1 MKPTLTTGLAA
12 MLLAGALVAPLHAA
26 DTMTDFQRFRS
37 YPFIDRAYR
46 EAGRQNW
53 GEVERLMRHLLGRV
67 PNNVEARQLLVE
79 ALAKQ
84 HRYAEAEVAAEPL
97 GNSQEGQDSREELRL
112 AWIEQ
117 DPPKAEQV
125 ERWLTQTDGDRRV
138 RLWQAYSLNLARTHG
153 ARSALD
159 WLNQIPIRGDG
170 TVLRL
175 ARANWSEQLRDWSTT
190 VDQLQPLADSGQLPA
205 QDWRRLSNAQV
216 QLLDE
221 PGLERLLQQ
230 APSAEAEREVRL
242 AMLDRAVAL
251 GRLDMARRW
260 LHSLPQQDQN
270 DPAQRARLWEL
281 ARQEND
287 SPLVRE
293 LGNQLDR
300 PCLETAEWL
309 SRHDPAAAREQLIDC
324 RAEDDPQT
332 WLVLAQRLGA
342 SDLMER
348 QTLPEPWDRVRRDSL
363 LALWQEQG
371 QTDLALAWLARQPQ
385 TPDVLRQRATL
396 IQARG
401 QDAAAE
407 RLWLDYYRRTG
418 DLKALDQASYL
429 SLKAGREAETRQ
441 MLEQA
446 FDRHR
451 GRLPA
456 PLLQR
461 LASLYAKSDSPV
473 DLARVEVLAAQVDPA
488 TRGQLLG
495 RLAEAGQCDVV
506 RRLVGEAQDAGSLR
520 ALGRCAMSQH
530 PGEAVVYYQA
540 ALDLGDRSS
549 RQPLAYAL
557 DAAGDPA
564 GAWRIWRDIP
574 LNELDSTA
582 RLTAARSALAA
593 GDVEAA
599 EHYWQQANAAKADDF
614 ALGAAIAQAA
624 GQQRLALDRQR
635 QALTHEPR
643 AEHYYAAAGTAQAS
657 GEREQSIA
665 WLADAVRLDP
675 DNPRF
680 GADYGMR
687 LAAADTPEVRRRSIP
702 YLERATRAY
711 PEAYRIGE
719 TLAWRYDEIE
729 DSASA
734 RRELR
739 RVIDL
744 EQDPVAGDDEYG
756 SLEAR
761 RYRQRRAHDV
771 LSRRDNL
778 TLASTW
784 SPAGTATNDSFRQDG
799 SVDERRRSQSQNVQL
814 AMWDR
819 ALGDEPIHAGKSLS
833 VYGRA
838 LMGGDGRNRYGR
850 SLGAG
855 LGLRFKPIGYQ
866 NLNLYSEIYTQSELR
881 EEDFSGFS
889 LGQWLN
895 PGEVSDAL
903 DDHVRDGRTTTD
915 LLLRATAS
923 FFDQNEYRNDWRV
936 DESSWNER
944 SLYLDAAWWTRAG
957 DHQWLSR
964 LQQGKAY
971 KLPVDSPQTL
981 MPYGFL
987 EFSAQDPSNDWRQ
1000 DWRTGV
1006 GLRWQYWYGDDRYNA
1021 YRAHVTVRTEY
1032 QWALGGNLY
1041 EQANGVL
1048 VGVEVNF

>member
-1 MKPTLTTGLAA
+1 MKPTLTASLAA
-12 MLLAGALVAPLHAA
+12 VLLAGAIVAPLQAA
-26 DTMTDFQRFRS
+26 DPMTDFQRFRS

-53 GEVERLMRHLLGRV
+53 TEVERLMRHLLGRV
-67 PNNVEARQLLVE
+67 PNNAEARTLLVE

-84 HRYAEAEVAAEPL
+84 RRYAEAEAAAEPL
-97 GNSQEGQDSREELRL
+97 GHTQEGQDSLEELRL
-112 AWIEQ
+112 TWIEQ
-117 DPPKAEQV
+117 DPPKAEIV
-125 ERWLTQTDGDRRV
+125 ERWLAQTDGELRV
-138 RLWQAYSLNLARTHG
+138 RLWQAYSLHLAKADG

-159 WLNQIPIRGDG
+159 WLNQIPVRGDG
-170 TVLRL
+170 MVLRL
-175 ARANWSEQLRDWSTT
+175 ARANWAEQLRDWTAT
-190 VDQLQPLADSGQLPA
+190 VEQLRPLADSGQLPEE
-205 QDWRRLSNAQV
+205 DWRRLANAEV

-221 PGLERLLQQ
+221 PALERLLKH
-230 APSAEAEREVRL
+230 APSAEAERAMRL
-242 AMLDRAVAL
+242 AMLDRAVDL
-251 GRLDMARRW
+251 GRLDMAKRW
-260 LHSLPQQDQN
+260 LYSLPEQDQN
-270 DPAQRARLWEL
+270 DPSQRARLWEL
-281 ARQEND
+281 ARQDSD
-287 SPLVRE
+287 SPLVRK
-293 LGNQLDR
+293 LGNQIGR

-309 SRHDPAAAREQLIDC
+309 SRHDSAAAREQLEGC

-342 SDLMER
+342 SDLMEH
-348 QTLPEPWDRVRRDSL
+348 QLLPEPWDRARRDSL
-363 LALWQEQG
+363 VALWQEQG
-371 QTDLALAWLARQPQ
+371 QTDRALAWLARQPQ
-385 TPDVLRQRATL
+385 TPDVLRQRAAL

-401 QDAAAE
+401 RNGEAE

-461 LASLYAKSDSPV
+461 LANLYAKSDSPV
-473 DLARVEVLAAQVDPA
+473 DLARIEALAAQVDPA

-495 RLAEAGQCDVV
+495 QLAETGKCDAVERLA
-506 RRLVGEAQDAGSLR
+506 GEAQDAGSLR
-520 ALGRCAMSQH
+520 ALGRCAMPQR

-540 ALDLGDRSS
+540 ALAQGDRSS
-549 RQPLAYAL
+549 RLPLAYAL
-557 DAAGDPA
+557 EAAGDPGA
-564 GAWRIWRDIP
+564 AWRIWRDVP
-574 LNELDSTA
+574 LNELDDTA

-593 GDVEAA
+593 GDIDAA
-599 EHYWQQANAAKADDF
+599 ERYWQQANPRKADDLV
-614 ALGAAIAQAA
+614 LGAAIARAA
-624 GQQRLALDRQR
+624 GQPQLALERQR
-635 QALTHEPR
+635 QALAHEPR
-643 AEHYYAAAGTAQAS
+643 AEHYYAAAGTAQEL
-657 GEREQSIA
+657 GDKEQSLA
-665 WLADAVRLDP
+665 WLAEAVRLQP

-687 LAAADTPEVRRRSIP
+687 LAAADTPEVRRQSIP

-711 PEAYRIGE
+711 PEAFRIGE

-739 RVIDL
+739 RVIDV
-744 EQDPVAGDDEYG
+744 EQDLVAGDDEYG

-784 SPAGTATNDSFRQDG
+784 SPAGSATNDVFRQDG
-799 SVDERRRSQSQNVQL
+799 SVGERRRAQSKNVQL
-814 AMWDR
+814 AIWDH
-819 ALGDEPIHAGKSLS
+819 ALGEEPTRAGKSLS

-838 LMGGDGRNRYGR
+838 LMGGDGRNRYGL

-855 LGLRFKPIGYQ
+855 LGLRWKPIGTQ

-881 EEDFSGFS
+881 DEDFSGFS

-923 FFDQNEYRNDWRV
+923 FFDQDQYRNDWRV
-936 DESSWNER
+936 DESEWTER
-944 SLYLDAAWWTRAG
+944 FLYLDAAWWTRAG
-957 DHQWLSR
+957 DHQWVSR
-964 LQQGKAY
+964 YQQGRAY
-971 KLPVDSPQTL
+971 KLPLDSPQTL

-987 EFSAQDPSNDWRQ
+987 DFAAQDPSNDWRQ

-1021 YRAHVTVRTEY
+1021 YRAHVSVRTEY

-1041 EQANGVL
+1041 EKADGVL

>member
-1 MKPTLTTGLAA
+1 MKPLLVAGLAV
-12 MLLAGALVAPLHAA
+12 LLLGSGLACQAQAA
-26 DTMTDFQRFRS
+26 DTLSEFQRFRS

-53 GEVERLMRHLLGRV
+53 DEVERLMRHLLERV
-67 PNNVEARQLLVE
+67 PNNAEARKLLVE

-84 HRYAEAEVAAEPL
+84 RRYAEAEQIAAPL
-97 GNSQEGQDSREELRL
+97 GTTQAGQDSLEELRL
-112 AWIEQ
+112 TWIEQ
-117 DPPKAEQV
+117 DPPTSTQV
-125 ERWLTQTDGDRRV
+125 ERWLEQIEGDQRV
-138 RLWQAYSLNLARTHG
+138 RLWQAYSLSLAKYGG
-153 ARSALD
+153 AKRALD
-159 WLNQIPIRGDG
+159 WLNQLPLRDDG
-170 TVLRL
+170 VVLRM
-175 ARANWSEQLRDWSTT
+175 ARANWAEQLRDWSTT
-190 VDQLQPLADSGQLPA
+190 VEQLQPLADSGQLRDE
-205 QDWRRLSNAQV
+205 DWRRLANAQV
-216 QLLDE
+216 QLLGE
-221 PGLERLLQQ
+221 TGLERLLQRP
-230 APSAEAEREVRL
+230 PSAAEAREVRL
-242 AMLDRAVAL
+242 AMLDRAVDL

-260 LHSLPQQDQN
+260 LASLPEQDRQ

-281 ARQEND
+281 ARQEGD

-293 LGNQLDR
+293 LGNQLAR

-309 SRHDPAAAREQLIDC
+309 SRHDPAAAREQLAGC

-348 QTLPEPWDRVRRDSL
+348 QRLPEPWDGARRNALVS
-363 LALWQEQG
+363 LWQEQG
-371 QTDLALAWLARQPQ
+371 RTDLALAWLARQPQ
-385 TPDVLRQRATL
+385 TPEVLRQRAGL
-396 IQARG
+396 IQASGRDG
-401 QDAAAE
+401 EAE

-429 SLKAGREAETRQ
+429 SLKAGREAETRR
-441 MLEQA
+441 LLDQA
-446 FDRHR
+446 YDRHG

-461 LASLYAKSDSPV
+461 LAGLYAKSDAPL
-473 DLARVEVLAAQVDPA
+473 DLARIEALAARVDA
-488 TRGQLLG
+488 ASRGQLLG
-495 RLAEAGQCDVV
+495 RLAEAGQCQAVE
-506 RRLVGEAQDAGSLR
+506 RLVGEAEDAISLR
-520 ALGRCAMSQH
+520 ALGRCAMPAR

-540 ALDLGDRSS
+540 ALAKGDEAS
-549 RQPLAYAL
+549 RLPLAYAL
-557 DAAGDPA
+557 EAAGDPA
-564 GAWRIWRDIP
+564 GAWRIWQGIS
-574 LNELDSTA
+574 LAHLDNTA

-593 GDVEAA
+593 GDTEAA
-599 EHYWQQANAAKADDF
+599 ECYWQAAESTRADDF
-614 ALGAAIAQAA
+614 ALGASIALAA
-624 GQQRLALDRQR
+624 GHPPLALERQR
-635 QALTHEPR
+635 QALAHDPR
-643 AEHYYAAAGTAQAS
+643 AEHYYAAAGTAQAAGDS
-657 GEREQSIA
+657 AQSTA
-665 WLADAVRLDP
+665 WLAEAARLAP

-680 GADYGMR
+680 SADYGMR
-687 LAAADTPEVRRRSIP
+687 LAGSDTPDVRRQSIP
-702 YLERATRAY
+702 YLERATRGY
-711 PEAYRIGE
+711 PEDYRIGE
-719 TLAWRYDEIE
+719 TLAWRYDEVE

-739 RVIDL
+739 RVIDV
-744 EQDPVAGDDEYG
+744 EQDLVDGDDEYG

-799 SVDERRRSQSQNVQL
+799 RVDERRRAQSQNVQL
-814 AMWDR
+814 AMWDH
-819 ALGDEPIHAGKSLS
+819 ALGDEPTRAGKSLS

-838 LMGGDGRNRYGR
+838 LLGGDGRNRYGR

-855 LGLRFKPIGYQ
+855 LGLRLKPIGTQ
-866 NLNLYSEIYTQSELR
+866 NLNLYSEIYTQSQLR
-881 EEDFSGFS
+881 DDDFSGFS

-895 PGEVSDAL
+895 PGEVWDAL

-923 FFDQNEYRNDWRV
+923 FFDQDQYRNDWRV
-936 DESSWNER
+936 DESEWNER
-944 SLYLDAAWWTRAG
+944 FLYLDAAWWTRAG
-957 DHQWLSR
+957 DHAWLSR
-964 LQQGKAY
+964 YQQGRAY

-1032 QWALGGNLY
+1032 QWGLGGNLY
-1041 EQANGVL
+1041 EQAEGVL